1 MTRTDENLVGALLDR
16 RYRVDGLLARGGMSS
31 VYRGLDTRL
40 DRPVAIKI
48 MDSRFADDRSF
59 VERFEREARSAAK
72 LHHPHVVAVHDQG
85 FDGTPGTE
93 QRRAFLVME
102 LVDGGTLR
110 DLLDERGALTLPQ
123 VLTIAEDVLSALGAA
138 HAAGLVHR
146 DVKPENVLI
155 GRGGQAGSGVVKV
168 GDFGLVRAVAATA
181 NTTGSVILGTVAYL
195 SPEQV
200 TSGSAS
206 ERGDVYSV
214 GILLYEMLTGHV
226 PYTADT
232 PISVAYR
239 HVNDD
244 VPAPSASRAD
254 LPPAL
259 DDLVLR
265 ATRRDGEARPAD
277 ATEFL
282 EQLREIRGQLGI
294 QRTAVPIPA
303 PQRPPQP
310 PPPGP
315 TGSEETTPPE
325 SDAERTVPAMQAV
338 TAPTAGGPTGT
349 QALPRS
355 TAAAAPAPDDTSGD
369 QPATSHRR
377 GRWLALWLVAALLL
391 VGGVATGGWWLLS
404 GRYVDVPDISG
415 MDRQQATQALQ
426 NAELTPT
433 FEEERHNTVPS
444 GTSIRTDPPAG
455 AQALRGDRVTVMV
468 SLGKPVVPDIQPGTS
483 VEQAQQ
489 AIEQAQLTPTRD
501 ENTDQYSTDVE
512 EGAVISVSPQPGT
525 QANIGANVAV
535 VVSKGPEPLPVPSV
549 TGMPRDE
556 AFTTLQEAGFEP
568 YDAGEDFSDEVA
580 GGHVVRT
587 EPASGDTVDQGSRI
601 GVYVSNAVDVPD
613 VTGRPL
619 PDARQLLSD
628 AGLSVAGDS
637 GDGDDGGLG
646 GDRFVLVVGQD
657 PEARTRVKRGSKVTL
672 STLP

>member
-1 MTRTDENLVGALLDR
+1 MTRTDENLAGALLDR
-16 RYRVDGLLARGGMSS
+16 RYRLDGLLARGGMSS

-85 FDGTPGTE
+85 FDDTPGGE

-168 GDFGLVRAVAATA
+168 GDFGLVRAVSATA

-200 TSGSAS
+200 TSGSAG

-244 VPAPSASRAD
+244 VPAPSASRSD

-259 DDLVLR
+259 DELVLR
-265 ATRRDGEARPAD
+265 ATRRDAEARPAD
-277 ATEFL
+277 ATSFL

-294 QRTAVPIPA
+294 QRTAVPVPA
-303 PQRPPQP
+303 QRHPQHPSSPSAQAA
-310 PPPGP
+310 
-315 TGSEETTPPE
+315 PE

-355 TAAAAPAPDDTSGD
+355 AAATSPAAPDAPGEEE
-369 QPATSHRR
+369 PATPRR
-377 GRWLALWLVAALLL
+377 SGGWLALWLVAALLL
-391 VGGVATGGWWLLS
+391 VAGVGAGGWWLLS
-404 GRYVDVPDISG
+404 GRYVGVPDISG
-415 MDRQQATQALQ
+415 MDRQQAAQALRD
-426 NAELTPT
+426 AELTPT

-455 AQALRGDRVTVMV
+455 AQALQGDQVTVMM
-468 SLGKPVVPDIQPGTS
+468 SLGKPVVPDIQQGIS

-489 AIEQAQLTPTRD
+489 AIKQAQLTPTRD
-501 ENTDQYSTDVE
+501 ESTDQYSTDVQQ
-512 EGAVISVSPQPGT
+512 GAVISVSPQPGT
-525 QANIGANVAV
+525 QVNIGTNVAI

-549 TGMPRDE
+549 AGMPRDQ

-568 YDAGEDFSDEVA
+568 YDAGEEFSADVA

-587 EPASGDTVDQGSRI
+587 EPANGETVDQGSRI

-613 VTGRPL
+613 VKGRPL
-619 PDARQLLSD
+619 RDARQLLSD
-628 AGLSVAGDS
+628 AGLRIAGDS
-637 GDGDDGGLG
+637 GGDDDGGLG
-646 GDRFVLVVGQD
+646 GGRFVVVVGQN
-657 PEARTRVKRGSKVTL
+657 PEPGTRVEQGSEVAL